1 MQTDVDVDDVDLCI
15 CIMHMHLH
23 DAHARYACTPA
34 RTQCITHTHNM
45 EGGSARK
52 EKAENTRGESGAETG
67 NGQAG
72 RHTHR
77 DGDRQRQK

>member
-1 MQTDVDVDDVDLCI
+1 
-15 CIMHMHLH
+15 
-23 DAHARYACTPA
+23 
-34 RTQCITHTHNM
+34 M

-52 EKAENTRGESGAETG
+52 EKAESTRGESGAETG

-77 DGDRQRQK
+77 RRQTETEIAQTETEIARTETEIAQTC

>member
-1 MQTDVDVDDVDLCI
+1 
-15 CIMHMHLH
+15 
-23 DAHARYACTPA
+23 
-34 RTQCITHTHNM
+34 M